1 VSRKVRICLLVPAL
15 AGFAALLGWGVAGL
29 PAFGDY
35 RGPYGMMVDR
45 VVPQTRHISNIVAAV
60 TFDVRGIDTMGE
72 ELILYAAVLGV
83 VLLLRAER
91 ESRAS
96 RGRDAVGSDALR
108 LLSVVAVGGAVLVGL
123 WLVAFGYVT
132 PGGGFQG
139 GVLLA
144 SALLILYL
152 AGGRLGFK
160 PFGNEHLLDPIESV
174 GAGGYVVVGLTALIT
189 GLAFLTNLFGPGTAG
204 TLLSGGSV
212 PLLNWAVAIEVTAAN
227 LVLFAEFL
235 EAYVAPLG
243 RGRAR

>member
-1 VSRKVRICLLVPAL
+1 VSRTLRIRLLVPAL
-15 AGFAALLGWGVAGL
+15 AGFAALLAWAVAGL

-35 RGPYGMMVDR
+35 RGPYGIVVDHV
-45 VVPQTRHISNIVAAV
+45 VVPSRHISNLVSAI
-60 TFDVRGIDTMGE
+60 TFDVRGVDTMGE

-83 VLLLRAER
+83 VLLLRSER
-91 ESRAS
+91 ERQPP
-96 RGRDAVGSDALR
+96 RGRDAVGSEALR
-108 LLSVVAVGGAVLVGL
+108 LLSIVAVGGGVLVGL

-144 SALLILYL
+144 STLLLLYV
-152 AGGRLGFK
+152 AGGRVGFS
-160 PFGNEHLLDPIESV
+160 PFRDERFLDPIESV
-174 GAGGYVVVGLTALIT
+174 GAGGYVVVGIAALVT
-189 GLAFLTNLFGPGTAG
+189 GLAFLTNLFGPGTTG
-204 TLLSGGSV
+204 TLVSGGSV